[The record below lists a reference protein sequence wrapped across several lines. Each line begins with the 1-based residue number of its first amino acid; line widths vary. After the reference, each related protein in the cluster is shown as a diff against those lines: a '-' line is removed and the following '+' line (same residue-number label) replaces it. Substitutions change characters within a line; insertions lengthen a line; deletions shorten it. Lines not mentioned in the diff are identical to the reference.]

1 MTKAIVSG
9 SIYSEVPI
17 FSPIGYAYKVF
28 GRNSEICVDSVVD
41 RKMEFHFPPVE
52 VTGTDSDSTLVDQVV
67 ATMPPTDYLGNIFW
81 KVTYV

>member
-28 GRNSEICVDSVVD
+28 GKESDICVDSVKG